1 MQFSQLAAYHAA
13 DYFPFFQTIILT
25 LYALIIPSV
34 LSTGSLSAISVSSI
48 AVYASLLI
56 MSHAIG
62 MRSMAR
68 MPRSLVMIIPTVLI
82 ADAAVMLIGFHSY
95 GYGEKVTSL
104 ILHGL

>member
-1 MQFSQLAAYHAA
+1 MSFSHLAAYHAA
-13 DYFPFFQTIILT
+13 DLFPYIRNLIPILF
-25 LYALIIPSV
+25 ALIVPSV

-82 ADAAVMLIGFHSY
+82 ADAAVMLIGLH
-95 GYGEKVTSL
+95 GYGQGVASL
-104 ILHGL
+104 ILHGS